1 MVRFKMNN
9 LNRKI
14 KLYADGPDLS
24 EINKKI
30 IFNLDG
36 YTFNPSLFRK
46 LGVKNYLDFCK
57 KIIRKCSNKP
67 ISFEVFGDDEETMFR
82 QALILSNLSKNI
94 YVKIPITY
102 TNGKSTKKL
111 LSKLVKK
118 RIPLNITAIFTL
130 RQIKTIL
137 PIVKNTNSILS
148 IFAGRIYDCGHDA
161 YAEMEIMNKY
171 IKKNSKC
178 KSLWA
183 SCRMPFDIIKAIKT
197 KTDIITMS
205 IPMIKKI
212 KNFVISKENFSKQT
226 VKQFFLDAKKSNYKL

>member
-137 PIVKNTNSILS
+137 PI
-148 IFAGRIYDCGHDA
+148 FAGRIYDCGHDA

-212 KNFVISKENFSKQT
+212 NNFGISKENFSKQT